1 MLSEKEKQILLL
13 LFKDFTTKYNARSIS
28 AKVAMSPRGALKALK
43 ELERQQLVHAEPFGK
58 AIQYSL
64 NNTSL
69 LAKKTI
75 ELFLLEEAEQKSKR
89 WLEEFKKFEEAE
101 ILLLFG
107 SVVRNEKNYN
117 DIDLLIVIDKEK
129 YKNIQKKIEQKN
141 QILIKKI
148 HPVFQTK
155 KDMEENI
162 KRKDPVLLDA
172 IRTGIILKGWTEVVE
187 VIAHVTSK
195 ETY

>member
-28 AKVAMSPRGALKALK
+28 AKVTMTPRGALKALK
-43 ELERQQLVHAEPFGK
+43 ELERQQLVIAEPFGK
-58 AIQYSL
+58 AIHFSF
-64 NNTSL
+64 NSVSL

-107 SVVRNEKNYN
+107 SVVRNEKKYN
-117 DIDLLIVIDKEK
+117 DVDILIVIDKEK

-148 HPVFQTK
+148 HPIFQTK
-155 KDMEENI
+155 KDLEENI

-172 IRTGIILKGWTEVVE
+172 IRTGVVLKGWMEFVE